1 MLVSISLPLAQP
13 EGSRQ
18 RGFSYARRKGLVI
31 EHTEQVEHHRWTS
44 PDPLKRGLAPLD
56 GPTRALLHQLRWR
69 KAPPNRRRQGVALG
83 LVLLLHGLFGLLT
96 WHELRLHNLSAV
108 AYRRDHALQVR
119 LIPRPAIR
127 PTTELA
133 PLALPPPPAP
143 IVAMP
148 HEVVKPPPVHEAP
161 AKSAMTVSM
170 PPAAPAPA
178 PAPAPQ
184 PYEASPQPP
193 LPSASSAA
201 AAEAPGYVQR
211 MPQGDAKVMQHA
223 SPITYKPT
231 RFEEGFSHGG
241 SSVDDAL
248 QRAVDSTTVKKTFHI
263 APGVRIH
270 CAISFAAL
278 AGGCGGDPPPPP
290 SSKSAD
296 MRLNMAPASALAPST
311 STPPPPSVD
320 ECIAIYRA
328 DKPLPQGCPVDT
340 PTRSVD
346 AELRERAAH
355 PAEQSGG

>member
-1 MLVSISLPLAQP
+1 M
-13 EGSRQ
+13 
-18 RGFSYARRKGLVI
+18 
-31 EHTEQVEHHRWTS
+31 
-44 PDPLKRGLAPLD
+44 
-56 GPTRALLHQLRWR
+56 RWR
-69 KAPPNRRRQGVALG
+69 KAPPNRRRQWAALG
-83 LVLLLHGLFGLLT
+83 LVLLLHALFGLLT
-96 WHELRLHNLSAV
+96 WHEMKLRNLPVLAH
-108 AYRRDHALQVR
+108 RRDNALQVR
-119 LIPRPAIR
+119 LIPRAAIR
-127 PTTELA
+127 PATELA

-143 IVAMP
+143 VVAMP

-161 AKSAMTVSM
+161 AKNAMTVSM
-170 PPAAPAPA
+170 PAAAPTPA
-178 PAPAPQ
+178 PSSPPNQAPPQ
-184 PYEASPQPP
+184 PL
-193 LPSASSAA
+193 LPAASSAA
-201 AAEAPGYVQR
+201 PAAAPGYVQR
-211 MPQGDAKVMQHA
+211 TPQGDTKVMQHD

-290 SSKSAD
+290 SSKSGD

-311 STPPPPSVD
+311 STPSPPSLD

-346 AELRERAAH
+346 AELRDRAAH
-355 PAEQSGG
+355 QGEQNGG

>member
-1 MLVSISLPLAQP
+1 
-13 EGSRQ
+13 
-18 RGFSYARRKGLVI
+18 
-31 EHTEQVEHHRWTS
+31 
-44 PDPLKRGLAPLD
+44 
-56 GPTRALLHQLRWR
+56 
-69 KAPPNRRRQGVALG
+69 
-83 LVLLLHGLFGLLT
+83 
-96 WHELRLHNLSAV
+96 
-108 AYRRDHALQVR
+108 
-119 LIPRPAIR
+119 
-127 PTTELA
+127 
-133 PLALPPPPAP
+133 
-143 IVAMP
+143 
-148 HEVVKPPPVHEAP
+148 
-161 AKSAMTVSM
+161 
-170 PPAAPAPA
+170 
-178 PAPAPQ
+178 
-184 PYEASPQPP
+184 

-201 AAEAPGYVQR
+201 PAAAPGYVQR
-211 MPQGDAKVMQHA
+211 TPQGDTKVMQHD

-290 SSKSAD
+290 SSKSGD

-311 STPPPPSVD
+311 STPSPPSLD

-346 AELRERAAH
+346 AELRDRAAH
-355 PAEQSGG
+355 QGEQNGG

>member
-1 MLVSISLPLAQP
+1 MGI
-13 EGSRQ
+13 
-18 RGFSYARRKGLVI
+18 
-31 EHTEQVEHHRWTS
+31 
-44 PDPLKRGLAPLD
+44 
-56 GPTRALLHQLRWR
+56 
-69 KAPPNRRRQGVALG
+69 
-83 LVLLLHGLFGLLT
+83 VLLLHILFGLLT
-96 WHELRLHNLSAV
+96 WHEMRLRNLSAV

-119 LIPRPAIR
+119 LIPRAAIR
-127 PTTELA
+127 PSAEIA

-143 IVAMP
+143 VVAMP
-148 HEVVKPPPVHEAP
+148 HEVVKPPAVHEAP
-161 AKSAMTVSM
+161 AKNAMTVS
-170 PPAAPAPA
+170 PPAAAPAPA
-178 PAPAPQ
+178 PTPQ
-184 PYEASPQPP
+184 PYEGSGQQA

-201 AAEAPGYVQR
+201 PAAAPGYVQR
-211 MPQGDAKVMQHA
+211 MPQGDAKVMQHD

-290 SSKSAD
+290 SSKSGD
-296 MRLNMAPASALAPST
+296 MRLNMAPANALTPGASAPPAPSI
-311 STPPPPSVD
+311 D

-328 DKPLPQGCPVDT
+328 DKPLPHGCPVDT

-355 PAEQSGG
+355 PGDQNGG